1 LGSGRWE
8 AAWRDFESMAN
19 TVSCSSPMVSSLL
32 ERPPFSLK
40 LIVDVGSGLTIV
52 DSDILEIILTLLV
65 RTEGADERPAPLTTE
80 GVADLARLVRELA
93 AHKAG

>member
-1 LGSGRWE
+1 
-8 AAWRDFESMAN
+8 
-19 TVSCSSPMVSSLL
+19 MVSSLL

-65 RTEGADERPAPLTTE
+65 RTEGADEQPAPLTTE